1 MSNRRISIIL
11 FKFVQIRSGGSTAFR
26 FAAFAYVC
34 AGIFQI
40 DPKNNGFRKALIIKM
55 IYHIFGTVI
64 FLFKKKCRQIFV
76 YGIIFR
82 EFTQRISIVPCYLS
96 EYDAVSFN

>member
-1 MSNRRISIIL
+1 
-11 FKFVQIRSGGSTAFR
+11 
-26 FAAFAYVC
+26 
-34 AGIFQI
+34 
-40 DPKNNGFRKALIIKM
+40 M